1 MIQKLEFL
9 RGLKGLLS
17 LSPPGK
23 GNLKRPGVKCGT
35 TDTLVKQPDILGKM
49 AAYI

>member
-23 GNLKRPGVKCGT
+23 GNLKRPGKSAKEHFG
-35 TDTLVKQPDILGKM
+35 
-49 AAYI
+49 AFARAS